1 MPSPCPP
8 HPPRPSVYCTC
19 YPGNPMGR
27 MQIRGTNETDPHLPS
42 QFTLMMTN
50 TFVHGEGRWEF
61 QYASNHC
68 SPQISPSLLLSK
80 PLTYLFFISFF
91 SSFQHIP
98 AFSGPISTFAHNP
111 FFLYSISAFFAFGRP
126 LRADG
131 EGHKAR
137 TQQMAAV
144 VCERSVLSKQT
155 HWVICFSTLH
165 QAGSSEE
172 SAHHF
177 NQPRQHTMNL

>member
-1 MPSPCPP
+1 MGVLIRFKSMLTPDLPFAPP
-8 HPPRPSVYCTC
+8 LQTP
-19 YPGNPMGR
+19 
-27 MQIRGTNETDPHLPS
+27 D
-42 QFTLMMTN
+42 
-50 TFVHGEGRWEF
+50 
-61 QYASNHC
+61 
-68 SPQISPSLLLSK
+68 IS
-80 PLTYLFFISFF
+80 FFISFF
-91 SSFQHIP
+91 SSFRHIP
-98 AFSGPISTFAHNP
+98 ALSGPISPFTNNP

-126 LRADG
+126 LRDDG

-137 TQQMAAV
+137 SQQMAAV

-177 NQPRQHTMNL
+177 NQPWWHTMNL